1 MKFYIEVNTT
11 KKIAIELSYLVK
23 EFITL
28 NGAEVVDD
36 VVNADIIISL
46 GGDGTMLRTWRKYRQ
61 LDKAIFGINC
71 GTLGYLTEG
80 TINNWDEKI
89 LNIISR
95 NVLNIKYR
103 TTLVGDVY
111 HNDNVVF
118 SNVALNDI
126 VLSKYGGSVIHCEIF
141 VNDKFLTSF
150 NADGI
155 ICSTSIGS
163 TGYALSAGG
172 AFLDPDSNAIEIV
185 PIAPHT
191 LLNRAIVLDGN
202 SNITIKLGGRNV
214 GIASYDGYDY
224 SKNIQVGDYIKINSG
239 KEKMKMIVV
248 DEESFIATV
257 SKTFTKI

>member
-1 MKFYIEVNTT
+1 MMRFYLEINTT
-11 KKIAIELSYLVK
+11 KESAIELSYLVK
-23 EFITL
+23 EFICL
-28 NGAEVVDD
+28 NGANVVND
-36 VVNADIIISL
+36 VSNADIIISL
-46 GGDGTMLRTWRKYRQ
+46 GGDGTMLRTWRKYRA

-89 LNIISR
+89 SNIIA
-95 NVLNIKYR
+95 NNMIIKNR

-111 HNDNVVF
+111 HNNNVVF
-118 SNVALNDI
+118 SDVALNDI
-126 VLSKYGGSVIHCEIF
+126 VLSKCGGSVVRCDVE

-202 SNITIKLGGRNV
+202 SNITIKLSGRNV
-214 GIASYDGYDY
+214 GSVSYDGYDY
-224 SKNIQVGDYIKINSG
+224 SENIQIEDYIKIYGGNQ
-239 KEKMKMIVV
+239 KMKMVVV

>member
-1 MKFYIEVNTT
+1 MMRFYLEINTT
-11 KKIAIELSYLVK
+11 KESAIELSYLVK
-23 EFITL
+23 EFICL
-28 NGAEVVDD
+28 NGANVVND
-36 VVNADIIISL
+36 VSNADIIISL
-46 GGDGTMLRTWRKYRQ
+46 GGDGTMLRTWRKYRA

-89 LNIISR
+89 SNIIA
-95 NVLNIKYR
+95 NNMTIKDR

-111 HNDNVVF
+111 HNNNIVF
-118 SNVALNDI
+118 SDVALNDI
-126 VLSKYGGSVIHCEIF
+126 VLSKCSGSVIRCDIE

-202 SNITIKLGGRNV
+202 SNITIKLNGRNV
-214 GIASYDGYDY
+214 GVASYDGYDY
-224 SKNIQVGDYIKINSG
+224 SENIQVGDYIKIHNG
-239 KEKMKMIVV
+239 NQKMKMVV
-248 DEESFIATV
+248 IDEESFIATV